1 MKLIMFTLYNNIS
14 SIRLAEVESRTQGSR
29 PKPRTQK
36 NPRPNTALP
45 RTDPLEAQDRNA
57 RGQGQRPRTQ
67 AQVFFKKNKFF
78 KNILQAISKSET
90 KSSKSFFR
98 RSLKE
103 ENKKGL
109 HKFSARLLVFSYIIL
124 KMNKRYCCRNR
135 CNCSSHY
142 MGTLQYKSSSRGS
155 ASVLY

>member
-14 SIRLAEVESRTQGSR
+14 SIRLAEEESRTQGLR
-29 PKPRTQK
+29 PRTQK

-45 RTDPLEAQDRNA
+45 RTDLLEAQDRNA
-57 RGQGQRPRTQ
+57 RGQGQGYRRKCSS
-67 AQVFFKKNKFF
+67 KKNKFF

-103 ENKKGL
+103 ENKKSL
-109 HKFSARLLVFSYIIL
+109 RKFSARLLVFSYIIL

-135 CNCSSHY
+135 CKCSSHY
-142 MGTLQYKSSSRGS
+142 MGTLQYKSSSRES
-155 ASVLY
+155 ASVLC